1 MPVDALPV
9 PNAAGLPGSV
19 TYRHAY
25 RDPLGRPMSG
35 VATITGSVRIVA
47 GHTTVV
53 PVTVTAKIADGLLEV
68 TLPPG
73 EYRIVAALRTKDGRR
88 APDTHTVTLDAA
100 RP

>member
-9 PNAAGLPGSV
+9 PAAAGLPGSV
-19 TYRHAY
+19 THRHVY
-25 RDPLGRPMSG
+25 RDSLGRPMNG
-35 VATITGSVRIVA
+35 VATITGSVRSVD

-53 PVTVTAKIADGLLEV
+53 PVAVTAKVADGLLEV

-73 EYRIVAALRTKDGRR
+73 EYRIVAALRTQDGRR
-88 APDTHTVTLDAA
+88 ASDVDTVSLDPA